1 MKAWMF
7 RCSPGVGAVI
17 ALLAAG
23 PAHATDAKATK
34 PVAASLSTCTAPALT
49 QPFLSFG
56 DLSWYAIAP
65 GESYDDLTGSGW
77 TLAGGARIATTKRY
91 DGTTG
96 DVLDLP
102 HGATATSPAM
112 CVSSAYPTARTMVR
126 DVSGSAG
133 VSMSVAYVSSTST
146 ASTSTSTIRG
156 LHAAWSLSPV
166 VNIKPSKVNG
176 WLLARFTFVATGV
189 TGEDQLY
196 NFYVDPRM
204 SS

>member
-17 ALLAAG
+17 DLLAAG
-23 PAHATDAKATK
+23 PAQATDAKATN

-56 DLSWYAIAP
+56 DLNWYAIAP
-65 GESYDDLTGSGW
+65 GESYDNFSGSGW
-77 TLAGGARIATTKRY
+77 TLVGGARIATTKLS

-102 HGATATSPAM
+102 TGAKAISPAM
-112 CVSSAYPTARTMVR
+112 CVTNEYASARTMMREVT
-126 DVSGSAG
+126 GSAG
-133 VSMSVAYVSSTST
+133 VSMFVAYGSSTSDFDFAGT
-146 ASTSTSTIRG
+146 VRASG
-156 LHAAWSLSPV
+156 MQWSLSPV
-166 VNIKPSKVNG
+166 VSITPTGSTG
-176 WLLARFTFVATGV
+176 WQFAWYMLVATGV